1 MIKEGYITK
10 EDQALIKREVFN
22 NFFPWF
28 TQTTTWTRQGNEIND
43 SLLTHVLL
51 RRPEERNKN
60 EYYCSPIAQSI
71 EKIIHR
77 HTKHKEI
84 LRMCFNFTYDNG
96 CKKTGIHKDHKFAY
110 KQFILYLT
118 DNFKKGETVIL
129 NENKKII
136 KKIKPQKY
144 KFVTFGN
151 NYHYNYFPVNGRRI
165 VLIATYR

>member
-1 MIKEGYITK
+1 MKFF
-10 EDQALIKREVFN
+10 EDVTPNPEYLIKSIAE
-22 NFFPWF
+22 
-28 TQTTTWTRQGNEIND
+28 QGY
-43 SLLTHVLL
+43 SLESALADLIDNSLSANANQV
-51 RRPEERNKN
+51 
-60 EYYCSPIAQSI
+60 
-71 EKIIHR
+71 
-77 HTKHKEI
+77 EI
-84 LRMCFNFTYDNG
+84 LI
-96 CKKTGIHKDHKFAY
+96 KTDKEP
-110 KQFILYLT
+110 FILYLT